1 MHKLKEVVIRK
12 SVLSLFITALAVLL
26 LALVPNT
33 TAGLVLLAQGYG
45 YGGGGGTAPSGTTYV
60 YDAVTSTGEFTE
72 DVTVESDDRDVEL
85 TIDEGTVGLTED
97 GKRLLKIDV
106 KKMSD
111 PPDPPEESHRIGLA
125 YDLGPDG
132 ATFDPPA
139 ELTFTYDPDD
149 IPAEVDEENLVLSM
163 WDEEAGEWVDLECT
177 VDPATNTITA
187 KVSHFSAFSV
197 IAYTRPAAFEATY
210 LLVFPTQVDTGE
222 TVTARVRVTNTGDL
236 AGSYKVT
243 FEVGKEVVATKEV
256 TLDGGASRQLEFSTS
271 KDAAGTYTVSVNG
284 LSGDFTVKAPP
295 APAPAPAAPAPAAP
309 APAAP
314 APAAPVPPAAPAVT
328 WAIIGGIVV
337 GVVVLILLI
346 YFLWWKRRIS

>member
-12 SVLSLFITALAVLL
+12 YVLSLFITALAVLL

-33 TAGLVLLAQGYG
+33 TAGPVLLAQGYG
-45 YGGGGGTAPSGTTYV
+45 YGGGGGGAPAGTTYV
-60 YDAVTSTGEFTE
+60 YDAVTSDGEFTE
-72 DVTVESDDRDVEL
+72 DVTVKSDDRDVEL
-85 TIDEGTVGLTED
+85 TIDEGTIGLTED
-97 GKRLLKIDV
+97 GKRLLKIEV

-222 TVTARVRVTNTGDL
+222 TVKARVKVTNTGDL

-243 FEVGKEVVATKEV
+243 FKIDKEVVATRQV
-256 TLDGGASRQLEFSTS
+256 TLDGGASQQVEFSTS